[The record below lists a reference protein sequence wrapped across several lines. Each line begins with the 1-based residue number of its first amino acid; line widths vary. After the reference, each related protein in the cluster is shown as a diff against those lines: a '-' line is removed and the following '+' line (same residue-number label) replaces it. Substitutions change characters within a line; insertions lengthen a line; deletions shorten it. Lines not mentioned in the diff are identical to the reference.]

1 MKIILQCD
9 CTGRD
14 GVVQDL
20 TTISLSLESE
30 SRYSVLTKTY
40 NEKIPHSFKTQ
51 EKANSSI
58 NETKESKPKR

>member
-9 CTGRD
+9 CTGSN
-14 GVVQDL
+14 GLVQDL

-30 SRYSVLTKTY
+30 SRYSVLTKTH

-51 EKANSSI
+51 EKVNFSVK
-58 NETKESKPKR
+58 EMKESNPKR